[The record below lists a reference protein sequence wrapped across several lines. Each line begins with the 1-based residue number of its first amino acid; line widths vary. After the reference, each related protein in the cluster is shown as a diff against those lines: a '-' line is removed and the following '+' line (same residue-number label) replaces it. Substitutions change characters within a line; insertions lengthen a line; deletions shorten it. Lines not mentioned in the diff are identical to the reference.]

1 MLQGIET
8 SLGRG
13 EALQEVVE
21 PHWAMLVRPFLLTM
35 AGVAIG
41 LILVVY
47 FPIKSPI
54 VNWSAT
60 AVVAVA
66 AAYFAVHFVS
76 WRHEFMVISTKRV
89 ILQRGVV
96 TRSTREIPLHKISDV
111 TCRQS
116 LLGRMI
122 GFGSLDIDAEHAD
135 ASEQL
140 RYVAHPVEVRALL
153 ASMAFG
159 HAHDDEETTSPS
171 GTPNAPFLATASGV
185 NLVDELERL
194 TKLYRDGFINLD
206 EFERSKKH
214 LLGGAAPRDE
224 RRDRM

>member
-13 EALQEVVE
+13 EVLQEVID

-47 FPIKSPI
+47 FPIRSSI

-60 AVVAVA
+60 AAVAVA

-89 ILQRGVV
+89 ILQRGVI

-111 TCRQS
+111 SCRQS
-116 LLGRMI
+116 LLGRMV
-122 GFGSLDIDAEHAD
+122 GFGSLDIDSEHAD

-140 RYVAHPVEVRALL
+140 RYVARPVEVRALL

-159 HAHDDEETTSPS
+159 RAHDDEPSTTTQVPPGSQVQ
-171 GTPNAPFLATASGV
+171 GATSGV
-185 NLVDELERL
+185 HLVDELERL
-194 TKLYRDGFINLD
+194 TKLYTDGFINLE
-206 EFERSKKH
+206 EFERSKRH
-214 LLGGAAPRDE
+214 LLGGDFPRG
-224 RRDRM
+224 